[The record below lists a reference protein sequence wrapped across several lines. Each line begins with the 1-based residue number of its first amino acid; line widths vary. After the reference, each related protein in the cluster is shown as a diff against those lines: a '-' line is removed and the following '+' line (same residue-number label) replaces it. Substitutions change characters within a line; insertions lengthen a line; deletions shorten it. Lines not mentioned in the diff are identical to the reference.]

1 MRLRRRATAG
11 GGHRPGYNGR
21 VTLSPGF
28 RAFAHRDF
36 RIFWAGQLVSLV
48 GTWMQSVAQS
58 WLVLELTN
66 SPFRLGLIGTLQF
79 TPMLLL
85 SFFAGALADRVPK
98 RRLILATQSVLLV
111 QALLLALLVWH
122 GHVEYWHVAVMAT
135 LYGIANTVDMP
146 ARQAFI
152 VEMVG
157 KDDLRSAIA
166 LNSGM
171 FNGAR
176 IVGPAV
182 AGLLIA
188 HWGLAVAFFANA
200 LSFVAV
206 IAALL
211 AVRSEGLPHASRG
224 RTLREDIG
232 EGIAYAVRTPHIAL
246 VLSLVLAV
254 SGFLFNY
261 NVLVPLL
268 ARDVLHEGARG
279 FGLLMSLLGMGAV
292 AGAVA
297 LGTRRG
303 HPSVPA
309 LVAPAL
315 ALGAATTCLAAVR
328 DFRVA
333 GVLLVVMGFSGL
345 LFMAGANTTLQLTVP
360 DELRGRVMSLH
371 TLMFAGV
378 TPFGAFLVGSI
389 TAGFGVPAGFAI
401 TGTCGIVAVLA
412 LFARWRAGGRAALA
426 GAP

>member
-1 MRLRRRATAG
+1 
-11 GGHRPGYNGR
+11 
-21 VTLSPGF
+21 VTLAPGF

-36 RIFWAGQLVSLV
+36 RLFWAGQLVSLV

-111 QALLLALLVWH
+111 QALLLALLVWR
-122 GHVEYWHVAVMAT
+122 GHVEYWHVAFMAT

-188 HWGLAVAFFANA
+188 HWGIALAFFANA

-211 AVRSEGLPHASRG
+211 AVRAEGLPHAGRG
-224 RTLREDIG
+224 RSTLRQDIG
-232 EGIAYAVRTPHIAL
+232 EGISYAVRTPHIAL

-268 ARDVLHEGARG
+268 ARDVLQAGARG
-279 FGLLMSLLGMGAV
+279 FGLLMSLLGVGAV

-297 LGTRRG
+297 LGSRRG

-315 ALGAATTCLAAVR
+315 VLGAATTCLAVVR
-328 DFRVA
+328 DVRVA
-333 GVLLVVMGFSGL
+333 GALLMVMGFSGL

-360 DELRGRVMSLH
+360 DALRGRVMSLH
-371 TLMFAGV
+371 TLMFAGI
-378 TPFGAFLVGSI
+378 TPFGAFLAGST
-389 TAGFGVPAGFAI
+389 TAAFGVPAGFAI
-401 TGTCGIVAVLA
+401 TGACGIVAVLA